1 MQRGNQYLW
10 RRVPST
16 ESCTVSTESEPPTS
30 VTGVS
35 VGRVETEREGE
46 GLIFE
51 LSWSPPVTT
60 NGELTEYEV
69 NVVTD
74 ATGEGL
80 LLHHSTYPVSAH
92 HQLLLTLILLHCL
105 LCSGK
110 SALYSSQYHSS
121 IQYLLSL
128 PLCFGETVTIL
139 KVL

>member
-1 MQRGNQYLW
+1 MERGNQYLW

-16 ESCTVSTESEPPTS
+16 ESCTVSTESEPPTP

-139 KVL
+139 KIL